1 MSDPAL
7 LARTAGRLRH
17 VPGFIAFDLD
27 RYRRLTREDPAA
39 DFDLPEVSLVPLG
52 LCRRPRRDHYASDV
66 AAIADRAG
74 VQVSAIAN
82 FLRVADAVSVF
93 VSRSEIVSGSAA
105 AGTRG
110 LMAAARDRAEE
121 RTAFEEPE
129 GDGTTLPGWLR
140 RAVGRFWANADDDP
154 LFPRGLHLPVLMNLP
169 LAIIE
174 IDGLTLG
181 NLDEWLHRHHLP
193 QLGDVTDRP
202 LRGCVVAYGGI
213 GLLFVDRSDDPDQ
226 RRQTLAH
233 EAGHFIVDYLIPR
246 ENVIQRRPELL
257 DVLDG
262 EREPTDVERF
272 DALLA
277 DLPVG
282 FHTHLLERDT
292 HGGHLSVVT
301 ADVEDR
307 AERLA
312 FELLAPLQRVLAELP
327 STAQHEIPQL
337 LQERFGLS
345 AGAATRYAGYIE
357 RYRPRRPRTLLEAI
371 GLTEPPDISVDNRPA
386 GQPEAES

>member
-17 VPGFIAFDLD
+17 VPGFIAFELD
-27 RYRRLTREDPAA
+27 RYRRLTHVDPAA
-39 DFDLPEVSLVPLG
+39 DFDLPEVSLVTLG

-66 AAIADRAG
+66 AAIADKAG
-74 VQVSAIAN
+74 THLSAVAN
-82 FLRVADAVSVF
+82 FLRASDAVSVF
-93 VSRSEIVSGSAA
+93 ASRGEIVSGSAT
-105 AGTRG
+105 GTRG

-121 RTAFEEPE
+121 RTVFEEP
-129 GDGTTLPGWLR
+129 DSSDLTLPGWLR
-140 RAVGRFWANADDDP
+140 HAVERFWANADEDP
-154 LFPRGLHLPVLMNLP
+154 IFPRSLHLPVLMNLP

-174 IDGLTLG
+174 IDGLTIG
-181 NLDEWLHRHHLP
+181 NLDQWLHRHHLP
-193 QLGDVTDRP
+193 QLGDVADRP
-202 LRGCVVAYGGI
+202 LRGCLAAYGGI
-213 GLLFVDRSDDPDQ
+213 GLLFVDRSDDPEQ

-246 ENVIQRRPELL
+246 ENVAQRRPELL

-262 EREPTDVERF
+262 EREPTDAERF

-282 FHTHLLERDT
+282 FHTHLLERDV
-292 HGGHLSVVT
+292 HGGHLSVGT
-301 ADVEDR
+301 TDVEDR

-327 STAQHEIPQL
+327 PTAEHGIPQL
-337 LQERFGLS
+337 LQERFGLP
-345 AGAATRYAGYIE
+345 AGVATRYAVYIE
-357 RYRPRRPRTLLEAI
+357 RHRPRRPRTLLEAI
-371 GLTEPPDISVDNRPA
+371 GLTQPTGNNADTRSA
-386 GQPEAES
+386 GQEETES